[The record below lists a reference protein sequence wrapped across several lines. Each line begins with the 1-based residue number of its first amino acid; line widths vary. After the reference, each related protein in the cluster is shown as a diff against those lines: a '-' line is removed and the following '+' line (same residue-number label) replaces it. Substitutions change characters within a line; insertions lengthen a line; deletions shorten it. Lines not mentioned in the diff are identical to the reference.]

1 MNTRKKQQQTHKKS
15 EYIFH
20 FIVED
25 VQVLSECHQQDVLRL
40 RVECVPP
47 AETRTGVGG
56 RGGRGGVGC
65 VDGHVDG
72 ISVNE

>member
-1 MNTRKKQQQTHKKS
+1 MNTRKGQQRPPKKS
-15 EYIFH
+15 EYLCH

-47 AETRTGVGG
+47 AETRTGVAG

-65 VDGHVDG
+65 VHRGGDGT
-72 ISVNE
+72 SVNE